1 MENKIS
7 SIESKT
13 SICVSNDPHIHS
25 QQLLHGV
32 SKPSKSNR
40 RNSGY

>member
-7 SIESKT
+7 SIESKA
-13 SICVSNDPHIHS
+13 SICGSKDPHIHS

-32 SKPSKSNR
+32 SKP
-40 RNSGY
+40 